1 MWSGNAVERVARGGD
16 ASRCEVTTDVVALTN
31 V

>member
-1 MWSGNAVERVARGGD
+1 MERVAVERVARGGD
-16 ASRCEVTTDVVALTN
+16 ASRCEATTDVVVFTN